1 MTSFGNGEEDT
12 SRSVTTVE
20 WSSVS
25 APVDLNTWL
34 LQGEEHYKSAN
45 GDSARERGGSDAERN
60 ERLETEVGLEGRGHA
75 LIVL

>member
-25 APVDLNTWL
+25 APVNLDTWL
-34 LQGEEHYKSAN
+34 LQGEEHYKSGN
-45 GDSARERGGSDAERN
+45 GDSAGERGGGDTKGN
-60 ERLETEVGLEGRGHA
+60 EHLETKVGLEGRGHV